1 MALSSISFLHVFYVL
16 IFALAALVCF
26 ATLPRTQQISDR
38 DTRRGLTALL
48 LTSGSWA
55 VAHAGFLAVPSLQL
69 KEGFYIA
76 GLIVGFS
83 TIGAWL
89 YFCSAYTGRSLH
101 RYQSYRRVAVGLFA
115 AVVLVKL
122 TNPFHHQYFTAEVV
136 QTPFTHLEVQH
147 LTLHWITVGLS
158 YALAFVGYFMLLELF
173 AEAEMDATPLQ
184 VLVAIT
190 GLPVVLDIIV
200 YSTPALI
207 DITYEPLGVAVF
219 AVGVCF
225 VYLDQFEE
233 VQLAGE
239 LDDPVILLTRDKRI
253 RDTNHRARELFPQLV
268 GETGAPLESILPSV
282 AKRLGTGDPILE
294 IHRDGSTRY
303 FQLVV
308 SPVGAS
314 QARLGDEVR
323 FTDISDRE
331 QYRRELERQNDRL
344 ESFASMV
351 SHDLRNPLN
360 VAQGRLDLVL
370 EEQTDE
376 SPNLNAARSALDRI
390 EALIEDILSLARQ
403 GQPLDDRERIELTS
417 FSTDCWEMVDT
428 ASAELD
434 VNGEFVFEGSP
445 QRLQRLFENI
455 YRNSIEHGA
464 SDNLVSNNGGA
475 GFTVTVGPLD
485 NDSGFFI
492 ADNGSGISPDVR
504 DQVFT
509 SGFTTDRNGT
519 GFGLAIVSEI
529 VDAHGWEITVT
540 ESADGGVR
548 FEISGV
554 EGIRS

>member
-1 MALSSISFLHVFYVL
+1 ML